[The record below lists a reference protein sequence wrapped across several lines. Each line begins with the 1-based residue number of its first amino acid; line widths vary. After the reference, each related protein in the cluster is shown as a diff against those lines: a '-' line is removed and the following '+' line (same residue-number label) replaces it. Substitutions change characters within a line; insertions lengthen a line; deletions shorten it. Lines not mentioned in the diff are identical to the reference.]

1 MSMSQRTRKITAVL
15 ATAVIVPAAAIGVT
29 SATAKSSSST
39 GSSSSAAGHHRGGPH
54 GPDLSK
60 LATKLG
66 VTQAQLKAALD
77 AIRPTDKPKKQD
89 RGAGLA
95 AGIASALGVSVDKV
109 TPILDANKPA
119 KPATRPAPGTKPAK
133 PDLSNLVTA
142 LSTGLS
148 IDTATVQTA
157 LDKLQAAHEADH
169 TARDTAMAAALA
181 KQLNLDTATVQAA
194 LTALKP
200 AGR

>member
-29 SATAKSSSST
+29 SATAKSSSSA

-77 AIRPTDKPKKQD
+77 AIRPTDKPAKQD

-95 AGIASALGVSVDKV
+95 ADIAAALGVSVDKV
-109 TPILDANKPA
+109 TPILDASKPA
-119 KPATRPAPGTKPAK
+119 KPATRPAPGTKPDA
-133 PDLSNLVTA
+133 SGLVTA

-148 IDTATVQTA
+148 IDKATVQTA